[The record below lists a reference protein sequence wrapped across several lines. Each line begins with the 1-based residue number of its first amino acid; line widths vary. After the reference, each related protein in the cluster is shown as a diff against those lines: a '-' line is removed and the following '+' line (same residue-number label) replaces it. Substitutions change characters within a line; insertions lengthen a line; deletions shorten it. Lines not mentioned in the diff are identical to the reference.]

1 MYVKRAKRNFWAC
14 SNDKESKLPP
24 LRTGWPW
31 ETQGRSLQ
39 IKPTW
44 KGVLS
49 AWGCRFLSLSCCL
62 CFGRFLRWRNS
73 SVSFPEPSTESY
85 NQVWW
90 TAWRALK
97 CLWQQIP
104 GCWENT
110 DFRWASLIKCN
121 HRSLLDSSASPFCL
135 PGSQSLPIFGIWT
148 PFKGVYLQHDPLDGS
163 IMASQGAN
171 IYLHHHI
178 NIIYL

>member
-1 MYVKRAKRNFWAC
+1 MVLCQGVFVWYINSGVRDWVRGCKGNGFMTIFRTNFDTILQWQNKMYVKRTKRNFWAC
-14 SNDKESKLPP
+14 SDDKESKLPP
-24 LRTGWPW
+24 LGTGWPW
-31 ETQGRSLQ
+31 EAQGRSLQ

-97 CLWQQIP
+97 CLWQQ
-104 GCWENT
+104 
-110 DFRWASLIKCN
+110 
-121 HRSLLDSSASPFCL
+121 LLDVEKTQTSAGL
-135 PGSQSLPIFGIWT
+135 PW
-148 PFKGVYLQHDPLDGS
+148 
-163 IMASQGAN
+163 
-171 IYLHHHI
+171 
-178 NIIYL
+178 